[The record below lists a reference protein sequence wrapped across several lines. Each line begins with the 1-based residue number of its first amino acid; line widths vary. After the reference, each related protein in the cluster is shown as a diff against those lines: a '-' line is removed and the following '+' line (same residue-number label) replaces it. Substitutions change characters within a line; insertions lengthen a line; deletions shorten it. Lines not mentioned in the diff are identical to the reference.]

1 MEKLYGVPE
10 IMDRYGCAERTAR
23 KIMREMGT
31 INLRPMRVRESAID
45 AWELKGREEK
55 QTDRKQ
61 QGRRGRKP
69 ALPFPGA
76 VQGPL
81 KPGQIISRV
90 RPKDTRGA

>member
-31 INLRPMRVRESAID
+31 INLRPMKVRESAIE
-45 AWELKGREEK
+45 AWELKGQEKKQEE
-55 QTDRKQ
+55 QT
-61 QGRRGRKP
+61 GRRGRKKS
-69 ALPFPGA
+69 LPFPSIP
-76 VQGPL
+76 QGPL

-90 RPKDTRGA
+90 RPKDMRGA

>member
-31 INLRPMRVRESAID
+31 INLRPMRVRESAIE
-45 AWELKGREEK
+45 AWELHGQEKKQEERSGRKGRK
-55 QTDRKQ
+55 RT
-61 QGRRGRKP
+61 
-69 ALPFPGA
+69 LPFPSIQ
-76 VQGPL
+76 QGPL